1 MPERPR
7 LEHLVAVPTGSPG
20 APATDVEGW
29 DLDGRARTLRVAS
42 PGRWTLLVF
51 LGARCD
57 GCRPFWSVAGAPTA
71 VGLSARDEVVVVTR
85 GPEEED
91 PTELAGL
98 VELAGLAELAGPPE
112 LAAPPG
118 APERSRGIAGALV
131 MSDAA
136 WGAYRVHGPP
146 FFVLLDGVKVVVE
159 GVLWSLEQLA
169 ADVARARRRGPGEAG
184 RRRSARR

>member
-29 DLDGRARTLRVAS
+29 DLDGRVRTLRVAS

-85 GPEEED
+85 GPKEED
-91 PTELAGL
+91 PAE
-98 VELAGLAELAGPPE
+98 LAELAGPPE
-112 LAAPPG
+112 PAAPPG
-118 APERSRGIAGALV
+118 APERSCRTAGALV

-136 WGAYRVHGPP
+136 WRAYRVHGPP